1 MFLCPKKNELFCHSC
16 RISAWQWS
24 LVHSCSKKPRAHQVH
39 FVRMYPMGRDR
50 AVGLQAV
57 LQAVRVAG
65 MQAVLEVAELADR
78 VAGMQ
83 AVLEAADGGVEA
95 VDGGVELADRVAGM
109 QAVLEAADV
118 QTVLEVVERLHHDHV
133 SCDSYSTFM
142 IPIKSRRNL
151 VQQKG
156 LYSLF

>member
-1 MFLCPKKNELFCHSC
+1 M
-16 RISAWQWS
+16 
-24 LVHSCSKKPRAHQVH
+24 
-39 FVRMYPMGRDR
+39 
-50 AVGLQAV
+50 
-57 LQAVRVAG
+57 
-65 MQAVLEVAELADR
+65 LEVAELADR

-95 VDGGVELADRVAGM
+95 VDGVADRVAGM

-133 SCDSYSTFM
+133 SCDSYSTFK

-151 VQQKG
+151 VQEKG
-156 LYSLF
+156 LCSLF

>member
-1 MFLCPKKNELFCHSC
+1 M
-16 RISAWQWS
+16 Q
-24 LVHSCSKKPRAHQVH
+24 
-39 FVRMYPMGRDR
+39 
-50 AVGLQAV
+50 AVLEAAGMQAV

-83 AVLEAADGGVEA
+83 AVLEAA
-95 VDGGVELADRVAGM
+95 DGGVELADRVAGM

-133 SCDSYSTFM
+133 SCDSYSTFK
-142 IPIKSRRNL
+142 ITIKSRRNL
-151 VQQKG
+151 VQQRG
-156 LYSLF
+156 LCS